1 MDDKRNIIMAVLLTG
16 IILFGW
22 PVLMETFFPDM
33 ANKNEAV
40 EQANSPGNDQ
50 ASDAQ
55 SGGSAADMSPIAS
68 TADGSAAIG
77 ADAATG
83 TVRKLSV
90 VLAETPRLPIETP
103 RVKGSINLQ
112 GARLDDLTLT
122 DHRTELSKDSP
133 PVRLFA
139 PSGTKNAYFS
149 RFGWAGDGVALP
161 NDQTVW
167 TADKGKLSPD
177 SPVTLRWANDTGQ
190 TFAITLSIDED
201 YLITAQQSVT
211 NRGANAIALKPYS
224 LINRTRD
231 IANVPPGE
239 ASSWTIHVG
248 PVGVF
253 DGAANYDVDY
263 ENLAGEEPSFF
274 TSMFGTTATAGTNSF
289 NKDVS
294 WLGFSDKYWL
304 GAIVPVN
311 NPKVVGK
318 FRSGANNVFQAEF
331 ARENAQV
338 IAPGKVLKTTT
349 RLFAGAKETALLD
362 TYKEQYDITLLDR
375 AIDWGW
381 FYWFEKP
388 LFYLL
393 NWLFQLVGN
402 FGVAIIL
409 MTFIVRGIMFPIAQ
423 KQFASM
429 AQMRAVQPKMKKIQE
444 KHKDDKQKQQ
454 QEIMKL
460 YKDEKVNPLSG
471 CLPIFLQIPIFF
483 ALYKVLMLS
492 IEMRH
497 QPFALWIKDLSAPDP
512 MTPVNLFGLIPFDPP
527 SFLAVGILPILM
539 GITMHFQFKLN
550 PQQMEPM
557 QQQIFGLMP
566 WILVFIMAPFAAGLQ
581 LYWTV
586 SNVLTIAQQKW
597 LYSRHPQLK
606 EQIAKDAEEKAKK
619 AEEEKAAET
628 N

>member
-1 MDDKRNIIMAVLLTG
+1 MGDKRNIIMAVLLTG

-22 PVLMETFFPDM
+22 PILMETFFPDM
-33 ANKNEAV
+33 VNKNEAV
-40 EQANSPGNDQ
+40 EQANDPGNDPVG
-50 ASDAQ
+50 ASD
-55 SGGSAADMSPIAS
+55 GSAPAVS
-68 TADGSAAIG
+68 TTPGSAAIG
-77 ADAATG
+77 ADAAASTI
-83 TVRKLSV
+83 RRLPV
-90 VLAETPRLPIETP
+90 VLAENPRVAIETP
-103 RVKGSINLQ
+103 RLRGSIDLQ

-122 DHRTELSKDSP
+122 DHTTELDKDSP
-133 PVRLFA
+133 PVRLFS
-139 PSGTKNAYFS
+139 PSGTKDAYFS
-149 RFGWAGDGVALP
+149 RFGWAGDGVAVP
-161 NDQTVW
+161 DDSTVW
-167 TADKGKLSPD
+167 TADKGKLTPD
-177 SPVTLRWANDTGQ
+177 TPVTLSWANDSGQ
-190 TFAITLSIDED
+190 TYAITLSIDEN
-201 YLITAQQSVT
+201 YLITAEQSVT
-211 NRGANAIALKPYS
+211 NRGENAIALNPFGIIS
-224 LINRTRD
+224 RVRD
-231 IANVPPGE
+231 LDNVPPGE
-239 ASSWTIHVG
+239 ADSWTIHIG
-248 PVGVF
+248 PMGVF
-253 DGAANYDVDY
+253 EGVANFDTDYEDVD
-263 ENLAGEEPSFF
+263 EAGASGIAADATKGWVGF
-274 TSMFGTTATAGTNSF
+274 T
-289 NKDVS
+289 
-294 WLGFSDKYWL
+294 DKYWL
-304 GAIVPVN
+304 GALIPVGN
-311 NPKVVGK
+311 AKIEAK
-318 FRSGANNVFQAEF
+318 FRAGSGDVYQAQI

-338 IAPGKVLKTTT
+338 IEPGKVLKTTT

-375 AIDWGW
+375 AVDWGW

-393 NWLFQLVGN
+393 DWLFKFSGN

-409 MTFIVRGIMFPIAQ
+409 MTFVVRGIMFPIAQ

-444 KHKDDKQKQQ
+444 KYKEDKQKQQ

-460 YKDEKVNPLSG
+460 YKDEKVNPLAG

-497 QPFALWIKDLSAPDP
+497 QPFTLWIKDLSAPDP
-512 MTPVNLFGLIPFDPP
+512 LTPVNLFGLIPFDPP

-539 GITMHFQFKLN
+539 GITMHYQFKLN
-550 PQQMEPM
+550 PQQMDPM

-586 SNVLTIAQQKW
+586 SNILTIAQQKW

-606 EQIAKDAEEKAKK
+606 EQMAKDAEEKAKK
-619 AEEEKAAET
+619 AAEEKAAES

>member
-33 ANKNEAV
+33 VNKNEAV
-40 EQANSPGNDQ
+40 EQAEEAAAEPVNGSVP
-50 ASDAQ
+50 AVSTTP
-55 SGGSAADMSPIAS
+55 GSA
-68 TADGSAAIG
+68 TIG
-77 ADAATG
+77 ADAAVG
-83 TVRKLSV
+83 TIRNLPV
-90 VLAETPRLPIETP
+90 VLAESPRVAIETP
-103 RVKGSINLQ
+103 RLKGSINLK
-112 GARLDDLTLT
+112 GARFDDLTLT
-122 DHRTELSKDSP
+122 DHTTELAKDSP
-133 PVRLFA
+133 PVRLFS
-139 PSGTKNAYFS
+139 PSGTKDAYFS

-161 NDQTVW
+161 DDNSVW
-167 TADKGKLSPD
+167 NADKGKLTPE
-177 SPVTLRWANDTGQ
+177 SPVTLSWANDAGQ
-190 TFAITLSIDED
+190 TFAITLSIDEN
-201 YLITAQQSVT
+201 YLLTAEQSVT
-211 NRGANAIALKPYS
+211 NRGENAIALNPFGIIS
-224 LINRTRD
+224 RVRD
-231 IANVPPGE
+231 LDNVPPGE
-239 ASSWTIHVG
+239 ADSWTIHIG
-248 PVGVF
+248 PMGVF
-253 DGAANYDVDY
+253 DGVANFDTDYEDVDEAGANGIAAN
-263 ENLAGEEPSFF
+263 ATKGWIGF
-274 TSMFGTTATAGTNSF
+274 T
-289 NKDVS
+289 
-294 WLGFSDKYWL
+294 DKYWL
-304 GAIVPVN
+304 GALIPVGN
-311 NPKVVGK
+311 AKVEAK
-318 FRSGANNVFQAEF
+318 FRAGKGDVYQAQI

-375 AIDWGW
+375 AVDWGW

-393 NWLFQLVGN
+393 DWLFKFSGN

-409 MTFIVRGIMFPIAQ
+409 MTFVVRGIMFPIAQ

-444 KHKDDKQKQQ
+444 KYKEDKQKQQ

-460 YKDEKVNPLSG
+460 YKDEKVNPLAG

-497 QPFALWIKDLSAPDP
+497 QPFTLWIKDLSAPDP
-512 MTPVNLFGLIPFDPP
+512 LTPVNLFGLIPFDPP

-539 GITMHFQFKLN
+539 GITMHYQFKLN
-550 PQQMEPM
+550 PQQMDPM
-557 QQQIFGLMP
+557 QQQIFSIMP

-586 SNVLTIAQQKW
+586 SNILTIAQQKW

-606 EQIAKDAEEKAKK
+606 EQMAKDAEEKAKK
-619 AEEEKAAET
+619 AAEEKAGA
-628 N
+628 

>member
-33 ANKNEAV
+33 VNKNEAV
-40 EQANSPGNDQ
+40 EQAEEAAAEPIN
-50 ASDAQ
+50 
-55 SGGSAADMSPIAS
+55 GSAPAVS
-68 TADGSAAIG
+68 TTPGSATIG
-77 ADAATG
+77 ADAAVG
-83 TVRKLSV
+83 TIRKLPV
-90 VLAETPRLPIETP
+90 VLAESPRVAIETP
-103 RVKGSINLQ
+103 RLKGSINLK
-112 GARLDDLTLT
+112 GARFDDLTLT
-122 DHRTELSKDSP
+122 DHTTELAKDSP
-133 PVRLFA
+133 PVRLFS

-161 NDQTVW
+161 DDNTVW
-167 TADKGKLSPD
+167 NADKGKLTPE
-177 SPVTLRWANDTGQ
+177 SPVTLSWANDAGQ
-190 TFAITLSIDED
+190 TFAITLSIDEN
-201 YLITAQQSVT
+201 YLLTAEQSVT
-211 NRGANAIALKPYS
+211 NRGENAIALNPFGIIS
-224 LINRTRD
+224 RVRD
-231 IANVPPGE
+231 LDNVPPGE
-239 ASSWTIHVG
+239 ADSWTIHIG
-248 PVGVF
+248 PMGVF
-253 DGAANYDVDY
+253 DGVANFDTDYEDVDEAGANGIAAN
-263 ENLAGEEPSFF
+263 ATKGWIGF
-274 TSMFGTTATAGTNSF
+274 T
-289 NKDVS
+289 
-294 WLGFSDKYWL
+294 DKYWL
-304 GAIVPVN
+304 GALIPVGN
-311 NPKVVGK
+311 AKVEAK
-318 FRSGANNVFQAEF
+318 FRAGKGDVYQAQI

-338 IAPGKVLKTTT
+338 IAPGKVLNTTT

-375 AIDWGW
+375 AVDWGW

-393 NWLFQLVGN
+393 DWLFKFSGN

-409 MTFIVRGIMFPIAQ
+409 MTFVVRGIMFPIAQ

-444 KHKDDKQKQQ
+444 KYKEDKQKQQ

-460 YKDEKVNPLSG
+460 YKDEKVNPLAG

-497 QPFALWIKDLSAPDP
+497 QPFTLWIKDLSAPDP
-512 MTPVNLFGLIPFDPP
+512 LTPVNLFGLIPFDPP

-539 GITMHFQFKLN
+539 GITMHYQFKLN
-550 PQQMEPM
+550 PQQMDPM

-586 SNVLTIAQQKW
+586 SNILTIAQQKW

-606 EQIAKDAEEKAKK
+606 EQMAKDAEEKAKK
-619 AEEEKAAET
+619 AAEEKAGA
-628 N
+628 

>member
-40 EQANSPGNDQ
+40 EQANNPANDQ
-50 ASDAQ
+50 AAGAASDASLTPGQ
-55 SGGSAADMSPIAS
+55 QTSGAATTP
-68 TADGSAAIG
+68 AIG
-77 ADAATG
+77 ADAAAG
-83 TVRKLSV
+83 KVRKLPV
-90 VLAETPRLPIETP
+90 VLAESPRLPIATP
-103 RVKGSINLQ
+103 RVNGSINLQ
-112 GARLDDLTLT
+112 GARIDDLTLT
-122 DHRTELSKDSP
+122 DHRLGLSKDTP
-133 PVRLFA
+133 PVRLLS
-139 PSGTKNAYFS
+139 PSGTEHAYFS

-161 NDQTVW
+161 DDQTIW
-167 TADKGKLSPD
+167 TADKSKLTPD
-177 SPVTLRWANDTGQ
+177 SPVTLSWSNETGQ
-190 TFAITLSIDED
+190 TFEIALSIDEN
-201 YLITAQQSVT
+201 YLITAEQRVT

-231 IANVPPGE
+231 INNVPKGE
-239 ASSWTIHVG
+239 ASSWTIHIG

-253 DGAANYDVDY
+253 DEAANYDVDY
-263 ENLAGEEPSFF
+263 ENLAGKEPGFF
-274 TSMFGTTATAGTNSF
+274 TNMFGTSAAAGTNSF
-289 NKDVS
+289 HDVS

-304 GAIVPVN
+304 GAIIPVN

-318 FRSGANNVFQAEF
+318 FRSGENNVFQAEF
-331 ARENAQV
+331 ARESAQV

-349 RLFAGAKETALLD
+349 RVFAGAKETALLD
-362 TYKEQYDITLLDR
+362 TYKEQYNITLLDR

-444 KHKDDKQKQQ
+444 KFKDDKQKQQ

-460 YKDEKVNPLSG
+460 YKEEKVNPLAG

-497 QPFALWIKDLSAPDP
+497 QPFILWIQDLSAPDP
-512 MTPVNLFGLIPFDPP
+512 LTPVNLFGLIPFDPP

-550 PQQMEPM
+550 PQQMDPM

-586 SNVLTIAQQKW
+586 SNVLTIIQQKW

-606 EQIAKDAEEKAKK
+606 EQMAKDAEEKARK
-619 AEEEKAAET
+619 AEEEKAAKA